1 MSDRPPVDL
10 LIENADRVVTL
21 AGSGPVA
28 NAGWDDLGIIEH
40 GSVAIAGDRIAAVGR
55 TDAVREAVTITGET
69 CVIDAR
75 GRMVTPGFVDPHT
88 HFLFAGNRA
97 EEYGMRVEGVPYQ
110 TIREQGGGI
119 RSTVRAFR
127 EATDDELTDAGRARL
142 SMMLQAGTTTVEGK
156 SGYGLSMADEMRA
169 LRIIRKLGEE
179 MPLTIV
185 PTFLGAHDIPP
196 EFDGDRA
203 GYIDLVIHKMIPEA
217 SRIAV
222 FCDVFCEQG
231 YFDRAESKRILMAGR
246 EHGMIPKLHAEE
258 FVPMGGGELAAEV
271 GAISA
276 DHLLVITDEGVAAM
290 ADAGV
295 IGVLL
300 PGTTIGL
307 ASGRWADIEKFRRGG
322 LPVALATDCNP
333 GSSYTISQACILSLA
348 CSLLKMTVPEA
359 WAGVT
364 RNAAAAIGLQES
376 VGTLE
381 TGKIADCL
389 VFSENHP
396 AAVPYR
402 FGQNLIDFVIRNGNL
417 LPSFD

>member
-1 MSDRPPVDL
+1 M
-10 LIENADRVVTL
+10 IENADRVVTL
-21 AGSGPVA
+21 AGNGPVA

-40 GSVAIAGDRIAAVGR
+40 GSVAIAGETITAVGR
-55 TDAVREAVTITGET
+55 AAAVREAVTVTGES

-110 TIREQGGGI
+110 KIREQGGGI

-127 EATDDELTDAGRARL
+127 EATDDELADAGRARL
-142 SMMLQAGTTTVEGK
+142 SMMLRAGTTTVEGK
-156 SGYGLSMADEMRA
+156 SGYGLSMADEIRA

-179 MPLTIV
+179 MPLSIV

-203 GYIDLVIHKMIPEA
+203 GYIDLLVHKMIPEA
-217 SRIAV
+217 SGLAV

-231 YFDRAESKRILMAGR
+231 YFDREESKRILLAGR
-246 EHGMIPKLHAEE
+246 DHGMIPKLHAEE

-271 GAISA
+271 GAVSA

-290 ADAGV
+290 AKGGV

-333 GSSYTISQACILSLA
+333 GSSYTVSQAAVMSLA

-364 RNAAAAIGLQES
+364 RNAAAAIGLQER

-381 TGKIADCL
+381 TGKNADCL

-402 FGQNLIDFVIRNGNL
+402 FGQNLVDFVVRDGNL

>member
-1 MSDRPPVDL
+1 MSDRPHATL
-10 LIENADRVVTL
+10 LIENADRVVTM
-21 AGSGPVA
+21 AGSGPIA
-28 NAGWDDLGIIEH
+28 NAGWDDLGVVEN
-40 GSVAIAGDRIAAVGR
+40 GSVAISGETIAAVGR
-55 TDAVREAVTITGET
+55 SALVRESVLVTEDT
-69 CVIDAR
+69 CIVDAR

-97 EEYGMRVEGVPYQ
+97 EEYGMRVEGVPYKA
-110 TIREQGGGI
+110 IREGGGGI

-127 EATDDELTDAGRARL
+127 GATDNELADAGRGRL
-142 SMMLQAGTTTVEGK
+142 SRMLRSGTTTVEGK

-169 LRIIRKLGEE
+169 LELMRKLGEE

-196 EFDGDRA
+196 EYDSDRA
-203 GYIDLVIHKMIPEA
+203 GYIDLVVNKMIPEA
-217 SRIAV
+217 ARMAV
-222 FCDVFCEQG
+222 FCDVFCEKG
-231 YFDRAESKRILMAGR
+231 YFDREESRRILLAGK

-258 FVPMGGGELAAEV
+258 FVPMRGGELAAEV

-276 DHLLVITDEGVAAM
+276 DHLLVITAEGVAAM
-290 ADAGV
+290 AEAGV

-307 ASGRWADIEKFRRGG
+307 ASGRWADIEKFRSGG

-333 GSSYTISQACILSLA
+333 GSSYTISQASIMSLA

-364 RNAAAAIGLQES
+364 RNAAAAIGLQKR
-376 VGTLE
+376 VGSLE
-381 TGKIADCL
+381 TGKNADCL

-402 FGQNLIDFVIRNGNL
+402 FGQNLVDFVIRNGNL